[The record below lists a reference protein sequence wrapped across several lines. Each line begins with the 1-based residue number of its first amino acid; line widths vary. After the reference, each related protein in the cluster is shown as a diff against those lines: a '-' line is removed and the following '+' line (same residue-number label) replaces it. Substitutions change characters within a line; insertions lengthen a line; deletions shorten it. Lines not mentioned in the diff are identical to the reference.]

1 MPDRFCLE
9 RFRYSAKEENPR
21 LRSTAE
27 TRLLPRT
34 PTTIPSPPKSKR
46 RRREPPNHLPPL
58 PDALAPDLDVLLVG
72 LNPGISTSIS
82 GHAYA
87 HPSNLFWKLLHTS
100 GMTPRACSPA
110 EDALLPGLFGLG
122 LTNLVARPSRSG
134 ADLGRAEM
142 DAGVSVLEG
151 KVRRWRPRAV
161 CLVGKGIWDSV
172 ARAKMLPRRDFRYG
186 WQDDDACRLG
196 AVEGEW
202 EGAPVFVASSTSGLA
217 ASLSP
222 AEKLRIWTELGDW
235 VKARRAERERRH
247 CLESG

>member
-1 MPDRFCLE
+1 MSSRFCLD
-9 RFRYSAKEENPR
+9 RFRYDAEDDKPRSLRPSTAKTR
-21 LRSTAE
+21 LRPS
-27 TRLLPRT
+27 PT
-34 PTTIPSPPKSKR
+34 PSPSPPKPTKR
-46 RRREPPNHLPPL
+46 RREDGHLPPL
-58 PDALAPDLDVLLVG
+58 PDALAPDLLLLLVG

-87 HPSNLFWKLLHTS
+87 HPSNLFWKLLHGS
-100 GMTPRACSPA
+100 GVTPRLCVPA
-110 EDALLPGLFGLG
+110 EDALLPQLFSLG

-134 ADLGRAEM
+134 ADLGRTEM
-142 DAGVSVLEG
+142 DAGVAVLEG
-151 KVRRWRPRAV
+151 KVRRWRPEAV

-172 ARAKMLPRRDFRYG
+172 ARAKMVPRRTFCYG
-186 WQDDDACRLG
+186 WQDGCRLG

-235 VKARRAERERRH
+235 VNKRRAERETPP